1 MSQGSSFELLHD
13 LVRKWIWTKGWS
25 CLNEIQ
31 EKTIPLI
38 LKCKSDVI
46 VSAPTAAGK
55 TEAVFLPIISNLVSE
70 HIYSGYRVLYI
81 SPLKA
86 LINDQ
91 HERLLDMTENTD
103 IKVTAWHGDIS
114 HSIKLKSLKN
124 PTGILLITPESL
136 ESLFVN
142 KIEFL
147 HGAFEYL
154 KYIVIDELH
163 SFIGTERG
171 KQLQSLISRVEALC
185 HRIIPRIAMSA
196 TFSDFKNVKQFLRN
210 GDFPCDIPICNNSSQ
225 GLKILLKGCKPIGH
239 DSSTDL
245 YIARDIYNKLRG
257 SNNLVFC
264 NSRQEAEEYTVLLR
278 ELSAVENVPNEFM
291 IHHGNVSAEERQQ
304 TESRLKMGTLPT
316 TAICTSTLELG
327 IDIGRVKSIVQIGT
341 AASVS
346 ALRQRLGRSGR
357 RGEDSILRVYSR
369 EPAEPLLGKMKA
381 GLVQNIAVIELL
393 LKKEYEVPNIRAYH
407 FSTLIQQI
415 LSVLSTCGSFYAK
428 EIWQLLCNNGA
439 FSNVTSSMFLEL
451 LYSLGAAEIIS
462 QTESG
467 QIVIG
472 VEGERL
478 LRQRNF
484 YTAFMTADEYAVLNA
499 ATHRI
504 IGYIAILPKCGQ
516 EILLAGRK
524 WLVQNSSR
532 RDRTIVVVEASYA
545 GCCYFDVNT
554 SSDIDYIIASKMKD
568 IYASADRY
576 LYLDS
581 KLLTYEQLSEGRQFV
596 EESGLTTN
604 AFVRIGDIPY
614 LFTWAGD
621 KINRTIRLMAQYYL
635 SHEVSNTHLYVS
647 NLTIEDIEF
656 ICKQDIVDPLTLC
669 DLIPSECKM
678 TQKHDCYLSNH
689 LLNLEYAAAH
699 LDIDGAMNILN
710 SLIKH
715 HSPLKI

>member
-13 LVRKWIWTKGWS
+13 LVRKWVWAKGWS
-25 CLNEIQ
+25 YLNEIQ
-31 EKTIPLI
+31 EETIPLI
-38 LKCKSDVI
+38 LNCKNDVI
-46 VSAPTAAGK
+46 VSAPTASGK
-55 TEAVFLPIISNLVSE
+55 TEAVFLPIISNLISE
-70 HIYSGYRVLYI
+70 QIPGYRVLYL

-91 HERLLDMTENTD
+91 YERLADMTENTD
-103 IKVTAWHGDIS
+103 VKVTAWHGDIS
-114 HSIKLKSLKN
+114 QSIKLKSLKK
-124 PTGILLITPESL
+124 PDGILLITPESL

-142 KIEFL
+142 RREFL
-147 HGAFEYL
+147 HEAFVHL

-185 HRIIPRIAMSA
+185 SRIIPRVAMSA
-196 TFSDFKNVKQFLRN
+196 TFSDFASARQFLRN
-210 GDFPCDIPICNNSSQ
+210 GDFPCEIPVCNNSSQ
-225 GLKILLKGCKPIGH
+225 GLKILLKGCKPSEH
-239 DSSTDL
+239 DSSTNL

-278 ELSAVENVPNEFM
+278 ELSTVDNVPNEFM
-291 IHHGNVSAEERQQ
+291 IHHGNVSADDRQQ
-304 TESRLKMGTLPT
+304 TESRLKMDALPT

-327 IDIGRVKSIVQIGT
+327 IDIGRVKSIAQIGT
-341 AASVS
+341 ASSVS

-415 LSVLSTCGSFYAK
+415 LSVLSSCGSFYAK
-428 EIWQLLCNNGA
+428 EIWQFLCNNGA
-439 FSNVTSSMFLEL
+439 FSNVTSSIFLEL
-451 LYSLGAAEIIS
+451 LYSLGAADIIS

-478 LRQRNF
+478 LRQRDF

-499 ATHRI
+499 ETHTL
-504 IGYIAILPKCGQ
+504 IGYIAILPQCGQ
-516 EILLAGRK
+516 DILLAGRK
-524 WLVQNSSR
+524 WLVQNTSR
-532 RDRTIVVVEASYA
+532 KERIVEVVEASYA
-545 GCCYFDVNT
+545 GCCYFDINT
-554 SSDIDYIIASKMKD
+554 SPDIDYIITSKMKD
-568 IYASADRY
+568 IYASADHY

-581 KLLTYEQLSEGRQFV
+581 KLQTYEQLSEGRQFIK
-596 EESGLTTN
+596 ESGLSKN
-604 AFVRIGDIPY
+604 AFVRIEDIPY

-647 NLTIEDIEF
+647 NLTIEDVEY
-656 ICKQDIVDPLTLC
+656 ICRQDLVDPLVLC
-669 DLIPSECKM
+669 DLIPFECKM

-699 LDIDGAMNILN
+699 LDIDGAMFILN
-710 SLIKH
+710 SFLQ
-715 HSPLKI
+715 

>member
-13 LVRKWIWTKGWS
+13 LVRKWVWAKGWL

-38 LKCKSDVI
+38 LNCKSDVI

-55 TEAVFLPIISNLVSE
+55 TEAVFLPIISNLISE
-70 HIYSGYRVLYI
+70 QISGGYRVLYI

-91 HERLLDMTENTD
+91 YERLADMTENTD
-103 IKVTAWHGDIS
+103 VNVTAWHGDIS
-114 HSIKLKSLKN
+114 QSIKLKSLQT
-124 PTGILLITPESL
+124 PAGILLITPESL

-142 KIEFL
+142 KSKFL
-147 HGAFEYL
+147 QEAFGHL

-171 KQLQSLISRVEALC
+171 KQLQSLISRIEALC

-196 TFSDFKNVKQFLRN
+196 TFSDFANAKQFLRN
-210 GDFPCDIPICNNSSQ
+210 GNFPCEIPVCNNSSQ
-225 GLKILLKGCKPIGH
+225 DVKILLNGCKPIGH

-245 YIARDIYNKLRG
+245 YIARDIFNKLRG

-278 ELSAVENVPNEFM
+278 ELSTVDNVPNEFM

-327 IDIGRVKSIVQIGT
+327 IDVGRVKSIAQIGT
-341 AASVS
+341 IASVS

-357 RGEDSILRVYSR
+357 RGEASILRVYSR

-393 LKKEYEVPNIRAYH
+393 IKKEYEVPNIRAYH

-439 FSNVTSSMFLEL
+439 FSNVTSTMFLEL
-451 LYSLGAAEIIS
+451 LYSLGAANIIS

-478 LRQRNF
+478 LRQRDF

-499 ATHRI
+499 TTHTI
-504 IGYIAILPKCGQ
+504 IGYIAILPHCGQ

-524 WLVQNSSR
+524 WLVQDSSR
-532 RDRTIVVVEASYA
+532 KDRTVVVVAASYA

-554 SSDIDYIIASKMKD
+554 SPDVDYIIASKMKD
-568 IYASADRY
+568 IYVSDDQY

-581 KLLTYEQLSEGRQFV
+581 KQQTYEQLSEGRQFI
-596 EESGLTTN
+596 EESGLTRN

-647 NLTIEDIEF
+647 NLTIEDVKY
-656 ICKQDIVDPLTLC
+656 ICEQDIVNPLEIC
-669 DLIPSECKM
+669 ELIPFECKI

-689 LLNLEYAAAH
+689 LLNLEYAATH

-710 SLIKH
+710 SLIRH
-715 HSPLKI
+715 